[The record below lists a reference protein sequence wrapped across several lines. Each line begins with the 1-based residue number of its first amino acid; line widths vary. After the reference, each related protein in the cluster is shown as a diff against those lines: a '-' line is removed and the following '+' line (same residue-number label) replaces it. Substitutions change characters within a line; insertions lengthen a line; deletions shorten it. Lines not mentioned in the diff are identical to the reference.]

1 MVASPHHIELPNYPF
16 IRIIPLTLLPKY
28 FLQKQKEKSF
38 QSSPTRLNAKAP
50 SMPIL
55 PRKLAPFNAILI
67 ITLGVYQTPLQH
79 TQMVQNGMP
88 DHTRIPA
95 VQSFLRMLGNKGVQN
110 SPTPSQLLAKVIPA
124 VQSFL
129 RA

>member
-1 MVASPHHIELPNYPF
+1 MVASPHHIELQIYPF
-16 IRIIPLTLLPKY
+16 IRIIPLTAILLTKY

-38 QSSPTRLNAKAP
+38 KSSPTRLNAKAP

-79 TQMVQNGMP
+79 TQMAQNGI
-88 DHTRIPA
+88 HG

-124 VQSFL
+124 VQSFI